1 MKKGL
6 PYNLQFFAAE
16 EAADVGAAD
25 SAQGDVAQE
34 DASRNEGE
42 NESGS
47 AEGKDAG
54 PVTEQKAQ
62 HPEKDM
68 DITQLVAEELKKAA
82 MPEDERRKYEADLK
96 EKELQS
102 REQALAV
109 KELRADAKAILAE
122 NGLPESFLDMVVGK
136 DLKDTQDR
144 VKAMKAGF
152 DTAVQEQVSRR
163 LRGTTPRT
171 GTGATGD
178 GRASAL
184 AAQVESYL

>member
-1 MKKGL
+1 MKRRL
-6 PYNLQFFAAE
+6 PYNLQFFAEDVADE
-16 EAADVGAAD
+16 DVADTTQENVTQEAA
-25 SAQGDVAQE
+25 Q
-34 DASRNEGE
+34 GE

-54 PVTEQKAQ
+54 PVTEQKSQ
-62 HPEKDM
+62 PPEKDM
-68 DITQLVAEELKKAA
+68 DIAQLVAEELKKAA
-82 MPEDERRKYEADLK
+82 MPEDERRRYEADLK

-109 KELRADAKAILAE
+109 KELRADAKGILAE

-152 DTAVQEQVSRR
+152 DTAVQEQVSRS

-178 GRASAL
+178 GRVSAL